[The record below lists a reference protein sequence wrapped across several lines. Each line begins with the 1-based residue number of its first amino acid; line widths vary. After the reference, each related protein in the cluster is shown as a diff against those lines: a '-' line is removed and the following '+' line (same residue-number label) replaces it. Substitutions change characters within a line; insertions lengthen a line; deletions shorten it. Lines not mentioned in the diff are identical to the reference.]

1 MMFTKDDTFADKGV
15 KEVLAPVLAVLS
27 SLGGKF
33 VFEDENGT
41 EFVLMKASDVVVGED
56 KQEQMQLAFPKA
68 PVAPLPPDI
77 PFVEDIDVD
86 AINRDIAVTSIEDSL
101 PMMEPDVVEDDLG
114 LEQEMEPSRPPVR
127 VRFEPIDGDLP
138 FDFRV

>member
-1 MMFTKDDTFADKGV
+1 MLGV
-15 KEVLAPVLAVLS
+15 FDCQRS
-27 SLGGKF
+27 HG
-33 VFEDENGT
+33 
-41 EFVLMKASDVVVGED
+41 ASER
-56 KQEQMQLAFPKA
+56 KKH
-68 PVAPLPPDI
+68 
-77 PFVEDIDVD
+77 
-86 AINRDIAVTSIEDSL
+86 RDIAVTSIEDSL